1 MKSVILADIAYYFHI
16 FIVLFVLFIPFTN
29 TVCLL
34 LIHFVFCVCLLVHW
48 GLNENICA
56 LSVIEAHFRGI
67 DRTGTFTHSLI
78 APVYDIG
85 TTEWSDICYILTIV
99 LMYISLYKIISSDRW
114 ELFITMLKKV
124 YHSKSNLNIIE
135 YLKCLKPLLS
145 C

>member
-16 FIVLFVLFIPFTN
+16 CIILFVLLIPFTN

-34 LIHFVFCVCLLVHW
+34 LIHFLFCVCLLVHW

-67 DRTGTFTHSLI
+67 DREITFTHSLI

-85 TTEWSDICYILTIV
+85 GTEWSDICYILTIV
-99 LMYISLYKIISSDRW
+99 LMYISLYKR
-114 ELFITMLKKV
+114 
-124 YHSKSNLNIIE
+124 
-135 YLKCLKPLLS
+135 
-145 C
+145 